1 MCLMSEAALR
11 KCHDIKSPYTVR
23 CEVHLDVEHTV
34 KIKKI
39 CFQFKSVHS
48 LMCNQP
54 KRLNSILSEIHS

>member
-1 MCLMSEAALR
+1 MSEAALR

-39 CFQFKSVHS
+39 CFQFKSVN
-48 LMCNQP
+48 LLQFENFTDADTV
-54 KRLNSILSEIHS
+54 